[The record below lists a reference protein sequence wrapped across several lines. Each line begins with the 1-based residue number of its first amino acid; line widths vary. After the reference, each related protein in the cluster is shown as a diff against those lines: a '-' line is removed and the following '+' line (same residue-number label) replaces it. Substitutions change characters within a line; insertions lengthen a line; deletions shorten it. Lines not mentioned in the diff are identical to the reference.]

1 MGKVK
6 NWAMDNA
13 ENFLSNLESQ
23 IKSGAQTVT
32 SAMLLVKSADIA
44 WNLIGFNHIDEVE
57 EYLEDVIH
65 KTHIKSREGL
75 IWLSK
80 WATR

>member
-44 WNLIGFNHIDEVE
+44 WDLIGFNHMSEVE
-57 EYLEDVIH
+57 EYLEDVKRKALH
-65 KTHIKSREGL
+65 DN
-75 IWLSK
+75 
-80 WATR
+80 

>member
-6 NWAMDNA
+6 QWAMDNA

-23 IKSGAQTVT
+23 IKSGSQTVT

-44 WNLIGFNHIDEVE
+44 WDLIGFNDINEVE
-57 EYLEDVIH
+57 EYLED
-65 KTHIKSREGL
+65 IKC
-75 IWLSK
+75 
-80 WATR
+80 

>member
-13 ENFLSNLESQ
+13 EKFLSNIENQVLT
-23 IKSGAQTVT
+23 GHQTIE
-32 SAMLLVKSADIA
+32 SAMLLGKSADIA

-57 EYLEDVIH
+57 EYLEN
-65 KTHIKSREGL
+65 IKVG
-75 IWLSK
+75 
-80 WATR
+80 A

>member
-1 MGKVK
+1 
-6 NWAMDNA
+6 MDTA
-13 ENFLSNLESQ
+13 ENFLSNLERQ

-57 EYLEDVIH
+57 EYLEE
-65 KTHIKSREGL
+65 IKS
-75 IWLSK
+75 
-80 WATR
+80 

>member
-6 NWAMDNA
+6 QWAMDNA

-23 IKSGAQTVT
+23 IKSGAQTVE

-44 WNLIGFNHIDEVE
+44 WNLIGFHHSDEVE
-57 EYLEDVIH
+57 EYLEE
-65 KTHIKSREGL
+65 IKC
-75 IWLSK
+75 
-80 WATR
+80 

>member
-6 NWAMDNA
+6 QWALDNA

-23 IKSGAQTVT
+23 IKSGSQTVT

-44 WNLIGFNHIDEVE
+44 WDLIGFNDINEVE
-57 EYLEDVIH
+57 EYLED
-65 KTHIKSREGL
+65 IKC
-75 IWLSK
+75 
-80 WATR
+80 

>member
-23 IKSGAQTVT
+23 IKSGAQTIT
-32 SAMLLVKSADIA
+32 SAMLLVNSVDIA
-44 WNLIGFNHIDEVE
+44 WDLIGFNHIDEVK
-57 EYLEDVIH
+57 EYLED
-65 KTHIKSREGL
+65 IKVD
-75 IWLSK
+75 
-80 WATR
+80 A

>member
-1 MGKVK
+1 MGRVK
-6 NWAMDNA
+6 QWAMDNA
-13 ENFLSNLESQ
+13 EKFLSNLENQ
-23 IKSGAQTVT
+23 VLRGHQTIE

-44 WNLIGFNHIDEVE
+44 WDLIGFNHIDEVE

>member
-6 NWAMDNA
+6 QWAMDNA

-23 IKSGAQTVT
+23 IKSGAQTVS

-44 WNLIGFNHIDEVE
+44 WDLIGFNHMSEVE
-57 EYLEDVIH
+57 EDLEDVR
-65 KTHIKSREGL
+65 REAL
-75 IWLSK
+75 
-80 WATR
+80 RDN

>member
-6 NWAMDNA
+6 QWAMDNA

-23 IKSGAQTVT
+23 IKSGSQTVT

-44 WNLIGFNHIDEVE
+44 WNLIGFNHMSEVE
-57 EYLEDVIH
+57 EYLEDVR
-65 KTHIKSREGL
+65 REAL
-75 IWLSK
+75 
-80 WATR
+80 RDN

>member
-13 ENFLSNLESQ
+13 ENFLSNLENQ
-23 IKSGAQTVT
+23 IKLGAQTVE

-44 WNLIGFNHIDEVE
+44 WDLIGFNHIDEVE
-57 EYLEDVIH
+57 EYLEN
-65 KTHIKSREGL
+65 IKVN
-75 IWLSK
+75 
-80 WATR
+80 A

>member
-6 NWAMDNA
+6 QWAMDNA

-23 IKSGAQTVT
+23 IKSGSQTVT

-44 WNLIGFNHIDEVE
+44 WDLIGFNDINEVE
-57 EYLEDVIH
+57 EYLEDVKRKALH
-65 KTHIKSREGL
+65 DN
-75 IWLSK
+75 
-80 WATR
+80 

>member
-6 NWAMDNA
+6 QWAMDNA
-13 ENFLSNLESQ
+13 ENVLSNLENQ
-23 IKSGAQTVT
+23 IKLGAQTVE

-57 EYLEDVIH
+57 EYLEN
-65 KTHIKSREGL
+65 IKVG
-75 IWLSK
+75 
-80 WATR
+80 A

>member
-13 ENFLSNLESQ
+13 ENFLSNLENQ
-23 IKSGAQTVT
+23 IKLGGQTVE

-57 EYLEDVIH
+57 EYLEN
-65 KTHIKSREGL
+65 IKVG
-75 IWLSK
+75 
-80 WATR
+80 A

>member
-13 ENFLSNLESQ
+13 EKFLSNLESQ

-44 WNLIGFNHIDEVE
+44 WDLIGFNDINEVE
-57 EYLEDVIH
+57 EYLEDVKRKALH
-65 KTHIKSREGL
+65 DN
-75 IWLSK
+75 
-80 WATR
+80 

>member
-6 NWAMDNA
+6 QWAMDNA

-23 IKSGAQTVT
+23 IRSGSQTVS

-44 WNLIGFNHIDEVE
+44 WDLIGFNDINEVE
-57 EYLEDVIH
+57 EYLED
-65 KTHIKSREGL
+65 IKC
-75 IWLSK
+75 
-80 WATR
+80 